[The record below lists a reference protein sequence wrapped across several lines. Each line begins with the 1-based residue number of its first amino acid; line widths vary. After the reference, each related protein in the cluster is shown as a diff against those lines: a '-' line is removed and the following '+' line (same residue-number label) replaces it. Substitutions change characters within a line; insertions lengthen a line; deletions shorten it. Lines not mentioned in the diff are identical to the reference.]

1 MYPNTHYGLYIA
13 AFFVRFSWHNS
24 RMFSEMDQDKARL
37 MRMATY
43 ISTGVAVTLIVIKL
57 VAWFMT
63 GSVSLLATLID
74 SCLDALASV
83 VNLIAVHHA
92 LAPADKEHRFGHGKA
107 EALSGLAQATFI
119 TGSAL
124 FLVLEAI
131 SHLLHPQTINAMPVG
146 VAVMIVSIVATLGL
160 LMFQKHVINKTNS
173 TAIKA
178 DHMHYKTDLLVNAG
192 VIAALLLATYGW
204 PGFDPVFA
212 LAIAAFILYSAW
224 EIARESLD
232 LLMDRELPDEDR
244 ERIKLIVRNHPDS
257 RGLHDLR
264 TRKSG
269 TTSFI
274 QLHLE
279 LDDHLTLLQAHAIS
293 DDVEACILVEYP
305 DAEVII
311 HEDPASLMEVK
322 PEFIK

>member
-1 MYPNTHYGLYIA
+1 
-13 AFFVRFSWHNS
+13 
-24 RMFSEMDQDKARL
+24 
-37 MRMATY
+37 
-43 ISTGVAVTLIVIKL
+43 
-57 VAWFMT
+57 
-63 GSVSLLATLID
+63 
-74 SCLDALASV
+74 
-83 VNLIAVHHA
+83 
-92 LAPADKEHRFGHGKA
+92 
-107 EALSGLAQATFI
+107 
-119 TGSAL
+119 
-124 FLVLEAI
+124 
-131 SHLLHPQTINAMPVG
+131 LHP
-146 VAVMIVSIVATLGL
+146 
-160 LMFQKHVINKTNS
+160 
-173 TAIKA
+173 
-178 DHMHYKTDLLVNAG
+178 
-192 VIAALLLATYGW
+192 
-204 PGFDPVFA
+204 
-212 LAIAAFILYSAW
+212 AAFILYSAW